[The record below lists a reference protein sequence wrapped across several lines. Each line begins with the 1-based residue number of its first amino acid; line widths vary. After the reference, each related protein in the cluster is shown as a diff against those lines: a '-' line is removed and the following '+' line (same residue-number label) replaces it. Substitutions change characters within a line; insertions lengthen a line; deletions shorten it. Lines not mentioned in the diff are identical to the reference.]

1 MTSEA
6 RDDWFTS
13 VTGKSDAVEHAVFI
27 LIQICITNEQQ
38 RSSFVNLLQRTVEQ
52 TKNSAPDYVGLKQ
65 YERTMNSYI
74 EVARNL
80 DLGSGIGK

>member
-6 RDDWFTS
+6 KEDWFTF
-13 VTGKSDAVEHAVFI
+13 VTGKSDAVDHAVLI

-38 RSSFVNLLQRTVEQ
+38 RSSFVDLLQRTVEKA
-52 TKNSAPDYVGLKQ
+52 KNSAPFYVGLKQ
-65 YERTMNSYI
+65 YVQTLNSYI
-74 EVARNL
+74 EIARDL